1 MPGVFTYNFRWARF
15 FIQVNETLVIVV
27 TPGAQEAHLPR
38 AFVEDR
44 RILESLLLGQHAARG
59 ILLLVEEVQ
68 VVAMVRDQEGLV
80 LWDKHAAD
88 GPSLLP
94 RSNADFFHEEKHN

>member
-1 MPGVFTYNFRWARF
+1 MVTYNFRWARF

-80 LWDKHAAD
+80 LCSA
-88 GPSLLP
+88 LLR
-94 RSNADFFHEEKHN
+94 RSEIQLSRSHNL